1 MEATAKANTGHSNFR
16 GKSSCTSPPSSC
28 VVSVSTRLSSHIGG
42 ALEWAGYTC
51 LDASSTVSTFV
62 AQRTY
67 SATMQVIH
75 RVFVA
80 SLTFDSIIIDSW
92 VDHVNG
98 ESNPLADA
106 ASRGQHDRLRSL
118 VLQLDIEIKP
128 IPLNESALQFISQ
141 VMVNLAALNIL
152 PAADASALRHSS
164 TFSWALALNHSVGLT
179 CDQHVTW
186 VLHLSTPKIRPC
198 SSCSAHLPGRF
209 LDRPPLNKAPPVNV
223 FSPFAQTRPIQLN
236 KAELVDQRTLSN
248 SRSIKAQDLTAR
260 KPSLP
265 PAANPCQ
272 VFKKAFVAS
281 ACDST
286 AVVACPTR
294 KRSGTWSTLQPPYK
308 VAALSLGHSSKNPV
322 VVSARLPPL
331 HHAPQ
336 SSLRPSA
343 SPLHRPRRQNKLG
356 LSSSCPSINPKR

>member
-1 MEATAKANTGHSNFR
+1 
-16 GKSSCTSPPSSC
+16 
-28 VVSVSTRLSSHIGG
+28 
-42 ALEWAGYTC
+42 
-51 LDASSTVSTFV
+51 
-62 AQRTY
+62 
-67 SATMQVIH
+67 MQVIH

-80 SLTFDSIIIDSW
+80 SPTFDSIIIDSW

-106 ASRGQHDRLRSL
+106 ASRGQHDRLRDL
-118 VLQLDIEIKP
+118 AVQLDIEIKP
-128 IPLNESALQFISQ
+128 IPLNEPALQFISQ

-198 SSCSAHLPGRF
+198 SSCSARLSGGI
-209 LDRPPLNKAPPVNV
+209 L
-223 FSPFAQTRPIQLN
+223 
-236 KAELVDQRTLSN
+236 DQRTLPD

-308 VAALSLGHSSKNPV
+308 VAALSLGAPWHSSKNPV